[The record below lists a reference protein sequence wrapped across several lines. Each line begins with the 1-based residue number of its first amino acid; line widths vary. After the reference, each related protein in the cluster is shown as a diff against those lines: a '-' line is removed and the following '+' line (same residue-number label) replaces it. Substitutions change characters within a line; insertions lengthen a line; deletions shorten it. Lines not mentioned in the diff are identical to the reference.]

1 MLKNL
6 LKPFLCLVL
15 LYSYSSYAQTKTD
28 TKKTAEPKKV
38 IETTT
43 TTDSSSSE
51 NKSYFKFDANYLNNS
66 VYLGRKDSLNLP
78 YFTPTISYID
88 KSGFYASASLGYL
101 LSKDSKKIDYYSFD
115 AGYEFTL
122 SKKLS
127 GSISANKSIYNDSS
141 NNVSSS
147 VGGSLSGSLTYDF
160 GFLELN
166 SGLSASFAEKT
177 DLGVDITASR
187 SFYLGEEGKQWT
199 ITPKALVNFSTLH
212 FYEGYT
218 NRKIGKRQ
226 KNPLVSSVSSTT
238 TVTNKNANSLT
249 LLDFEL
255 SAPISYD
262 EKKWGFYCIPTLAV
276 PQNAIYTTTK
286 SVITLRSGQVNTP
299 APLDSTPD
307 SEKKLSSNFFIEFGV
322 YCKF

>member
-1 MLKNL
+1 MLKKL
-6 LKPFLCLVL
+6 LQSTICFSLFTILITATAN
-15 LYSYSSYAQTKTD
+15 AQSADKKSDETATD
-28 TKKTAEPKKV
+28 
-38 IETTT
+38 
-43 TTDSSSSE
+43 
-51 NKSYFKFDANYLNNS
+51 NKSYFKFDANYLTNS

-78 YFTPTISYID
+78 YLTPTISYID
-88 KSGFYASASLGYL
+88 KSGFYASASFGYL
-101 LSKDSKKIDYYSFD
+101 LSKESKKIDYYSFD

-141 NNVSSS
+141 SNVSSS

-199 ITPKALVNFSTLH
+199 ITPKAMVNFSTLH

-226 KNPLVSSVSSTT
+226 KNPLVTSSTSTT
-238 TVTNKNANSLT
+238 TVTNKNSNSLA

-255 SAPISYD
+255 SVPFSYD
-262 EKKWGFYCIPTLAV
+262 EKKWGVYCTPTLAI
-276 PQNAIYTTTK
+276 PQNKIETSTVTEIK
-286 SVITLRSGQVNTP
+286 FRSPP
-299 APLDSTPD
+299 APNPSQTITTNSTPD

-322 YCKF
+322 YFKF